1 MGNVIKYT
9 YQQFED
15 DTNRIV
21 NSISGDSFKPDVIV
35 GLSRGGLMPAV
46 VLSHRLN
53 VPMVP
58 VTWQTRDGKT
68 KDKEVLNNVKSK
80 YNNILVVDD
89 ICDSGLTL
97 REISSILKAK
107 YVVLIDKA
115 PEKFLVDYAGR
126 ICDSD
131 EWIEFF
137 WE

>member
-1 MGNVIKYT
+1 MIKYT

>member
-1 MGNVIKYT
+1 MIKYT

-68 KDKEVLNNVKSK
+68 KDKEVLNNIKSK

>member
-1 MGNVIKYT
+1 MIKYT

-15 DTNRIV
+15 DINRIV